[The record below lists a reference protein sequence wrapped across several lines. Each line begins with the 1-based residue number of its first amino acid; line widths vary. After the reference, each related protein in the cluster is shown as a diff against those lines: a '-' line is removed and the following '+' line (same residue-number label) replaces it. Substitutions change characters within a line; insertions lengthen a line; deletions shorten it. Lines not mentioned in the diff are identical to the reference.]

1 MVSGL
6 KADPR
11 ARPSLAPYIHSRS
24 RVFTHQHRGETRGEA
39 MGCTERRSFF
49 RQASLDALSESA
61 TVEQRC
67 HRVQS
72 ELPELSLEDELEELE
87 DELEDELEELEGV
100 VVEAVESLEGFLLS
114 FPA

>member
-1 MVSGL
+1 M
-6 KADPR
+6 R
-11 ARPSLAPYIHSRS
+11 C
-24 RVFTHQHRGETRGEA
+24 TEHRG
-39 MGCTERRSFF
+39 FF

-87 DELEDELEELEGV
+87 DEELEDELEELEDV
-100 VVEAVESLEGFLLS
+100 VVEAFESLEGFLLS